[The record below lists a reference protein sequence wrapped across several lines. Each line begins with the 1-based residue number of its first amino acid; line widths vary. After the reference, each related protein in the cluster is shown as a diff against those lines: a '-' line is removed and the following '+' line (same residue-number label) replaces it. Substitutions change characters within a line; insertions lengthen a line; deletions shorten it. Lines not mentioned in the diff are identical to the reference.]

1 MMESIKVFFTGLA
14 KKDAAD
20 RLEGRRK
27 QNIGKDAMPFEA
39 FRLLCRRLMKKGGKR
54 AVFAHA
60 FLTLSWSLMCRVNNT
75 ASLRAH
81 HFEWSGDCG
90 SVLFSRTKTDRT
102 GSARDGVKHVFS
114 NPQDPMIDVV
124 LSLANFLSTHAPAAS
139 EGEDDTYFSPP
150 LFHGGDQQK
159 RFVEIMQ
166 SLMEEEDIR
175 DALGQMGVDIAEIAG
190 HSIRKGAT
198 SFAASG
204 TTMGANFAA
213 LCRRGGWSLGVQERY
228 VPFHEHM
235 FSLQQQP
242 HARHARTHA
251 RTARTARP
259 RALPAH
265 IGACTHDGHRRTP
278 TTRYVFL
285 LAALDKVIGRIVAGL
300 PPEEFKF
307 AELPA
312 HFPPDAEGVAAA
324 VREQFGAWADAVG
337 IRELLP
343 FCLAALVQHEEWLKE
358 NLTAEGPDMHPIFS
372 SPFFAS
378 ASDFADI
385 KTKVIRSGTSS
396 PHLRASG
403 VPPLTAVLGK
413 LQGIEAHI
421 QADEEYVVP
430 TARNMRRA
438 SLAHSLVT
446 LLFRSTLI
454 APWHAHDD
462 DLLTAF

>member
-213 LCRRGGWSLGVQERY
+213 LCRRGGWSLGVE
-228 VPFHEHM
+228 VCA
-235 FSLQQQP
+235 FSRAHVLL
-242 HARHARTHA
+242 AAAAACSARTHA
-251 RTARTARP
+251 RTHGTHGT
-259 RALPAH
+259 PACS
-265 IGACTHDGHRRTP
+265 ACSHWRVHARRTP
-278 TTRYVFL
+278 THTHNQIRISPRCPGQSHWANRRRSPTR
-285 LAALDKVIGRIVAGL
+285 
-300 PPEEFKF
+300 
-307 AELPA
+307 
-312 HFPPDAEGVAAA
+312 GVQVCRA
-324 VREQFGAWADAVG
+324 
-337 IRELLP
+337 
-343 FCLAALVQHEEWLKE
+343 
-358 NLTAEGPDMHPIFS
+358 
-372 SPFFAS
+372 
-378 ASDFADI
+378 
-385 KTKVIRSGTSS
+385 TSS
-396 PHLRASG
+396 LPSRCRGCGGSRA
-403 VPPLTAVLGK
+403 
-413 LQGIEAHI
+413 
-421 QADEEYVVP
+421 
-430 TARNMRRA
+430 
-438 SLAHSLVT
+438 
-446 LLFRSTLI
+446 
-454 APWHAHDD
+454 
-462 DLLTAF
+462 

>member
-1 MMESIKVFFTGLA
+1 
-14 KKDAAD
+14 
-20 RLEGRRK
+20 
-27 QNIGKDAMPFEA
+27 
-39 FRLLCRRLMKKGGKR
+39 
-54 AVFAHA
+54 
-60 FLTLSWSLMCRVNNT
+60 
-75 ASLRAH
+75 
-81 HFEWSGDCG
+81 
-90 SVLFSRTKTDRT
+90 
-102 GSARDGVKHVFS
+102 
-114 NPQDPMIDVV
+114 
-124 LSLANFLSTHAPAAS
+124 
-139 EGEDDTYFSPP
+139 
-150 LFHGGDQQK
+150 
-159 RFVEIMQ
+159 
-166 SLMEEEDIR
+166 
-175 DALGQMGVDIAEIAG
+175 
-190 HSIRKGAT
+190 
-198 SFAASG
+198 
-204 TTMGANFAA
+204 
-213 LCRRGGWSLGVQERY
+213 
-228 VPFHEHM
+228 
-235 FSLQQQP
+235 
-242 HARHARTHA
+242 
-251 RTARTARP
+251 
-259 RALPAH
+259 
-265 IGACTHDGHRRTP
+265 
-278 TTRYVFL
+278 
-285 LAALDKVIGRIVAGL
+285 
-300 PPEEFKF
+300 
-307 AELPA
+307 
-312 HFPPDAEGVAAA
+312 VAAA